1 VLPDLKAQEI
11 PDCLTGLGIG
21 GADQDSSSGV
31 CELDLVEHLLSQA
44 LHDIDPGWRLI
55 VNKHRDI
62 EVTGRKSTG
71 DMFQVHSD
79 LIDTGF
85 IVGRVSADLNH
96 STIFCEEEMVSD
108 FLLVKAHALI
118 AAVLE
123 VRVGGGLRGILGG
136 RSNYSEE

>member
-1 VLPDLKAQEI
+1 MFSDLEAQEI

-21 GADQDSSSGV
+21 SADQDSPSGV

-44 LHDIDPGWRLI
+44 LHDIDPGRRLI

-96 STIFCEEEMVSD
+96 STIFCQEEMVSD
-108 FLLVKAHALI
+108 FLLVKAHALVT
-118 AAVLE
+118 ALFE
-123 VRVGGGLRGILGG
+123 GWVG
-136 RSNYSEE
+136 

>member
-1 VLPDLKAQEI
+1 MLPDLEAQEI

-21 GADQDSSSGV
+21 GANQNSSSSV
-31 CELDLVEHLLSQA
+31 CELDFVEHLLSQA
-44 LHDIDPGWRLI
+44 LHDIDARRRLI
-55 VNKHRDI
+55 VNKHWDI
-62 EVTGRKSTG
+62 EITRTKGAG
-71 DMFQVHSD
+71 DVFQMHSD

-85 IVGRVSADLNH
+85 VVGRVSADLNH